1 MEVQRD
7 ETNNM
12 LVVGAGFQSE
22 TSFKDFH
29 FQSHALCPILY
40 CHVGMLQ
47 QHTTEKQLIVLSG
60 IIYYL
65 NPKNS
70 RFPFSSK
77 EKLRLSLKYGI
88 WSFSLLVRKDSLKFT
103 DSSPPL
109 LTGHFRLKS
118 WFTWCSHQSGNS
130 SLQVT

>member
-12 LVVGAGFQSE
+12 LVVGGGFQSE

-88 WSFSLLVRKDSLKFT
+88 
-103 DSSPPL
+103 
-109 LTGHFRLKS
+109 
-118 WFTWCSHQSGNS
+118 
-130 SLQVT
+130 